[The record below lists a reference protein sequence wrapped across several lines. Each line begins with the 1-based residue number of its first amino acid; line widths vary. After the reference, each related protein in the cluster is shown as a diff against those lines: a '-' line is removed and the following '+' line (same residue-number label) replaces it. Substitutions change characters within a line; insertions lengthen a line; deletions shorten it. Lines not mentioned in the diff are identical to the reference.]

1 MGLTVTRESGYVLAK
16 TSGAIDESAGD
27 VFRKELHPV
36 LAERGACVIVD
47 LSGSA
52 FVNSAGLG
60 HLVALVA
67 HANTKSSRV
76 VLCAPT
82 PHVAGVLAVT
92 KLDTFLEVALTLPDA
107 IARVTK

>member
-1 MGLTVTRESGYVLAK
+1 MDLVITRESGYVLAK
-16 TSGAIDESAGD
+16 TSGEIDESVGGQ
-27 VFRKELHPV
+27 FRKELHPI
-36 LAERGACVIVD
+36 LAERGTSLIVD

-67 HANTKSSRV
+67 HANTKSSRA

-92 KLDTFLEVALTLPDA
+92 KLDTFFEVAPTRSEA